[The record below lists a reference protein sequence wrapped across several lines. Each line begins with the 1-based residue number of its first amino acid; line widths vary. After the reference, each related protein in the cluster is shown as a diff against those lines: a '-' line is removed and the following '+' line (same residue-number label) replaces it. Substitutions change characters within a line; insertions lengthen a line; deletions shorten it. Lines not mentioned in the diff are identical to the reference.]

1 MPGGG
6 GVLAIMAPPE
16 RSTFFRLQ
24 VYERVAILLVEV
36 CKKVGKSV
44 IWVCQRAHQ
53 CKGLTEEFYG
63 FMKSRK
69 RSIFVIGCHLNESA
83 FTSVKRDKKLLNRY
97 VKGVP
102 CVNRRYTKEVLFY
115 GKSGI

>member
-1 MPGGG
+1 M
-6 GVLAIMAPPE
+6 
-16 RSTFFRLQ
+16 RLQ

-36 CKKVGKSV
+36 CEKVGKSV
-44 IWVCQRAHQ
+44 IWVCERAHQ
-53 CKGLTEEFYG
+53 CEGLTEEFYG

-83 FTSVKRDKKLLNRY
+83 FTSVKRDAKLLNRY

-102 CVNRRYTKEVLFY
+102 CVNRRYTKGVLFY
-115 GKSGI
+115 VKSGI